1 MRQLKITKSITNRE
15 SASLDKYL
23 QEIGREELVSPEEE
37 VELAQRIRK
46 GDQEALEKL
55 TRANLR
61 FVVSVAKQYQNQGL
75 SLPDLINEGNLG
87 LIKAAEKFDETRGF
101 KFISYA
107 VWWIRQS
114 ILQALAEQSRI
125 VRLPLNQVGS
135 LNKIN
140 KALGKFEQENERQP
154 SADELAEMID
164 IPKDKINDTL
174 RVSGR
179 HVSVDAPFVE
189 GEDNS
194 LLDVLPNDD
203 SPSADR
209 GLTNESLSTDIERAL
224 QILTGRERE
233 IIKSF
238 FGIGCQEM
246 TLEEIGERLDL
257 TARECA
263 RSRRRLYANSRSR
276 PQANFSRHIW
286 ADECREFHSREGL
299 RGHQGCL
306 RGRCDAGDAPGP
318 ADTQGVRG

>member
-23 QEIGREELVSPEEE
+23 QEIGKEELITVEEE

-55 TRANLR
+55 TKANLR

-140 KALGKFEQENERQP
+140 KASARFEQEHERTP
-154 SADELAEMID
+154 SAEELAAELEL
-164 IPKDKINDTL
+164 PREKVTDTL
-174 RVSGR
+174 RVAGR
-179 HVSVDAPFVE
+179 HISVDAPFAD

-194 LLDVLPNDD
+194 LLDVLVNPD
-203 SPSADR
+203 SPNADR
-209 GLTNESLSTDIERAL
+209 GLINESLAKEVDRAL
-224 QILTGRERE
+224 ETLSERERD
-233 IIKSF
+233 IIRCF
-238 FGIGCQEM
+238 FGIGCSEM
-246 TLEEIGERLDL
+246 TLEEIGEKFDL
-257 TARECA
+257 TRERVRQIKEKA
-263 RSRRRLYANSRSR
+263 IRRLRNDSRSKLLK
-276 PQANFSRHIW
+276 SYL
-286 ADECREFHSREGL
+286 G
-299 RGHQGCL
+299 
-306 RGRCDAGDAPGP
+306 
-318 ADTQGVRG
+318 

>member
-46 GDQEALEKL
+46 GDQVALEKL

-140 KALGKFEQENERQP
+140 KALSKFEQENERLP
-154 SADELAEMID
+154 SNDELSEMIEV
-164 IPKDKINDTL
+164 PKDKIADTL

-194 LLDVLPNDD
+194 LLDILPNDD
-203 SPSADR
+203 SPSADK
-209 GLTNESLSTDIERAL
+209 GLVNESLSTEIDRAL
-224 QILTGRERE
+224 QILTPRERE

-257 TARECA
+257 TRE
-263 RSRRRLYANSRSR
+263 R
-276 PQANFSRHIW
+276 
-286 ADECREFHSREGL
+286 
-299 RGHQGCL
+299 
-306 RGRCDAGDAPGP
+306 
-318 ADTQGVRG
+318 VRQIKEKAIRKLKKPNASKLLKTYLG

>member
-23 QEIGREELVSPEEE
+23 QEIGREELITVEEE
-37 VELAQRIRK
+37 VELAQRIRQ
-46 GDQEALEKL
+46 GDQAALDKL
-55 TRANLR
+55 TKANLR

-140 KALGKFEQENERQP
+140 MGLSKFEQENERMP
-154 SADELAEMID
+154 SSEELAEMLD
-164 IPKDKINDTL
+164 IPQDKISDTL

-189 GEDNS
+189 GEDNN
-194 LLDVLPNDD
+194 LLDVLPNND
-203 SPSADR
+203 SPNADK
-209 GLTNESLSTDIERAL
+209 GLVYESLHKEIERAL
-224 QILTGRERE
+224 STLADRERD
-233 IIKSF
+233 IIKYF
-238 FGIGCQEM
+238 FGIGCQEK
-246 TLEEIGERLDL
+246 TLEEIGAELNLTRERVRQIKEK
-257 TARECA
+257 AI
-263 RSRRRLYANSRSR
+263 RRLKNNSRSKLLK
-276 PQANFSRHIW
+276 SYL
-286 ADECREFHSREGL
+286 G
-299 RGHQGCL
+299 
-306 RGRCDAGDAPGP
+306 
-318 ADTQGVRG
+318 

>member
-23 QEIGREELVSPEEE
+23 QEIGKEELIAIEEE
-37 VELAQRIRK
+37 VELAQRIKK
-46 GDQEALEKL
+46 GDAKALEKL
-55 TRANLR
+55 TKANLR

-140 KALGKFEQENERQP
+140 KALSKFEQQHERKP
-154 SADELAEMID
+154 SPEELAEVLGVA
-164 IPKDKINDTL
+164 PEKVADTL

-179 HVSVDAPFVE
+179 HISVDAPFVD

-194 LLDVLPNDD
+194 LLDVLINDD
-203 SPSADR
+203 SPVADR
-209 GLTNESLSTDIERAL
+209 SLLNESLAREIDRAL
-224 QILTGRERE
+224 ATLTERE
-233 IIKSF
+233 SDIVKLF
-238 FGIGCQEM
+238 FGIGDAEM
-246 TLEEIGERLDL
+246 TLEEIGERFGL
-257 TARECA
+257 TRERVRQIKEKA
-263 RSRRRLYANSRSR
+263 IRRLRHTSRSKLLK
-276 PQANFSRHIW
+276 SYL
-286 ADECREFHSREGL
+286 G
-299 RGHQGCL
+299 
-306 RGRCDAGDAPGP
+306 
-318 ADTQGVRG
+318 

>member
-23 QEIGREELVSPEEE
+23 QEIGREELISVEEE
-37 VELAQRIRK
+37 VELAGRIRN
-46 GDQEALEKL
+46 GDRAALEKL
-55 TRANLR
+55 TKSNLR

-135 LNKIN
+135 MNKIN
-140 KALGKFEQENERQP
+140 KAYQRFEQEHERKP
-154 SADELAEMID
+154 SAEELAE
-164 IPKDKINDTL
+164 TL
-174 RVSGR
+174 KMSGR

-194 LLDVLPNDD
+194 LIDVMVNED
-203 SPSADR
+203 SPNADR
-209 GLTNESLSTDIERAL
+209 GLINESLSTEIDRAL
-224 QILTGRERE
+224 QTLTPREADILR
-233 IIKSF
+233 KF
-238 FGIGCQEM
+238 FGIGRAEM
-246 TLEEIGERLDL
+246 TLEEIGDELHLTRERVRQIKEKAIRKLNQGQ
-257 TARECA
+257 
-263 RSRRRLYANSRSR
+263 RS
-276 PQANFSRHIW
+276 HILMTYL
-286 ADECREFHSREGL
+286 G
-299 RGHQGCL
+299 
-306 RGRCDAGDAPGP
+306 
-318 ADTQGVRG
+318 

>member
-23 QEIGREELVSPEEE
+23 QEIGKEDLITVEEE

-46 GDQEALEKL
+46 GDQKALEKL

-140 KALGKFEQENERQP
+140 KAFSRFEQENERRP
-154 SADELAEMID
+154 SPDSLDLPAE
-164 IPKDKINDTL
+164 KVADTL

-179 HVSVDAPFVE
+179 HISVDAPFVE

-194 LLDVLPNDD
+194 LLDVLVNDD
-203 SPSADR
+203 SPIADR
-209 GLTNESLSTDIERAL
+209 TLINESLSTEVERAL
-224 QILTGRERE
+224 STLTERERD
-233 IIKSF
+233 IIKLF
-238 FGIGCQEM
+238 FGINTQEM
-246 TLEEIGERLDL
+246 TLEEIGEKFGLI
-257 TARECA
+257 RERVRQIKEKA
-263 RSRRRLYANSRSR
+263 IRRLRHSSRSKLLKTYL
-276 PQANFSRHIW
+276 
-286 ADECREFHSREGL
+286 G
-299 RGHQGCL
+299 
-306 RGRCDAGDAPGP
+306 
-318 ADTQGVRG
+318 